1 MSKMSK
7 FILTAAA
14 LAWVLPASVMAE
26 EAYLNY
32 KSYCMQCHGMH
43 GKGDGVNVPAM
54 NVLPRDH
61 SDNRYMMTRT
71 NTEIYK
77 AIKFGGPAVN
87 KSVKM
92 PAWGD
97 VFTEEELQQMVG
109 HIRTLCCE
117 KELIRGV
124 NFK

>member
-1 MSKMSK
+1 MR
-7 FILTAAA
+7 LTNLLFAIAVLMFVASPA
-14 LAWVLPASVMAE
+14 LHAE

-54 NVLPRDH
+54 NILPRDH
-61 SDNRYMMTRT
+61 SDNDYMMKRT

-77 AIKFGGPAVN
+77 VIKFGGPAIN

-97 VFTEEELQQMVG
+97 TFTEQEIVELVG
-109 HIRTLCCE
+109 HIRSLCCE

>member
-1 MSKMSK
+1 MQPIK
-7 FILTAAA
+7 FLFAVAA
-14 LAWVLPASVMAE
+14 LMFVAAPAAQAE
-26 EAYLNY
+26 EAFLNY

-54 NVLPRDH
+54 NVRPRDH
-61 SDNRYMMTRT
+61 SDNKYMMTRT
-71 NTEIYK
+71 NTEIFK
-77 AIKFGGPAVN
+77 AIKYGGPAVN

-97 VFTEEELQQMVG
+97 TFTDEEIHQMVG

-117 KELIRGV
+117 REIIRGV

>member
-1 MSKMSK
+1 MQPIK
-7 FILTAAA
+7 ILFAIAA
-14 LAWVLPASVMAE
+14 LMFVVAPAAMAE
-26 EAYLNY
+26 EAFLNY

-54 NVLPRDH
+54 NVRPRDH
-61 SDNRYMMTRT
+61 SDNNYMMTRT
-71 NTEIYK
+71 NSEIFK
-77 AIKFGGPAVN
+77 AIKFGGQAVN

-92 PAWGD
+92 PAWSD
-97 VFTEEELQQMVG
+97 TFTDDEITQMVG

-117 KELIRGV
+117 KEIIRGV

>member
-1 MSKMSK
+1 MSINKAK
-7 FILTAAA
+7 FA
-14 LAWVLPASVMAE
+14 LAAILLLAPAVAGAE

-54 NVLPRDH
+54 NVQPRDH

-77 AIKFGGPAVN
+77 AIKFGGPAVG
-87 KSVKM
+87 KSIKM

-97 VFTEEELQQMVG
+97 TFTEEELHQLVG
-109 HIRTLCCE
+109 HIRRLCCE
-117 KELIRGV
+117 RELIRGV

>member
-1 MSKMSK
+1 MHRIKL
-7 FILTAAA
+7 ILAVAAA
-14 LAWVLPASVMAE
+14 VMCMASSAAAE

-32 KSYCMQCHGMH
+32 KTYCMQCHGMH

-54 NVLPRDH
+54 NILPRDH
-61 SDNRYMMTRT
+61 SDNKYMMSRT

-77 AIKFGGPAVN
+77 VIKFGGPAIN

-92 PAWGD
+92 PPWGD
-97 VFTEEELQQMVG
+97 VFTEQELQELVG

-117 KELIRGV
+117 QELVRGV
-124 NFK
+124 NFR

>member
-1 MSKMSK
+1 MSLNRLIVVAATLM
-7 FILTAAA
+7 FIG
-14 LAWVLPASVMAE
+14 LPAVHAE

-32 KSYCMQCHGMH
+32 KTYCMQCHGMH

-54 NVLPRDH
+54 NILPRDH
-61 SDNRYMMTRT
+61 SDHKYMMART
-71 NTEIYK
+71 NTEIFK
-77 AIKFGGPAVN
+77 VIKFGGPAIN

-97 VFTEEELQQMVG
+97 TFTDKEIHELVG

>member
-1 MSKMSK
+1 MRLNNTL
-7 FILTAAA
+7 FAVAA
-14 LAWVLPASVMAE
+14 LMFIASPALHAE

-32 KSYCMQCHGMH
+32 KTYCMQCHGMH

-54 NVLPRDH
+54 NILPRDH
-61 SDNRYMMTRT
+61 SDHDYMMKRT

-77 AIKFGGPAVN
+77 VIKFGGPAIN

-92 PAWGD
+92 PPWGD
-97 VFTEEELQQMVG
+97 TFTEEEIQQLVG

>member
-1 MSKMSK
+1 VQLNKILFAIAVLM
-7 FILTAAA
+7 FIAAPTAY
-14 LAWVLPASVMAE
+14 AE

-54 NVLPRDH
+54 NVRPRDH
-61 SDNRYMMTRT
+61 SDNKYMMTRT

-87 KSVKM
+87 KSIKM

-97 VFTEEELQQMVG
+97 VLTEEEIHQMVG

-117 KELIRGV
+117 KEIIRGV

>member
-1 MSKMSK
+1 MKVIKWM
-7 FILTAAA
+7 FAVA
-14 LAWVLPASVMAE
+14 LLMFVVSPVTHAE

-32 KSYCMQCHGMH
+32 KTYCMQCHGMH

-54 NVLPRDH
+54 NILPRDH
-61 SDNRYMMTRT
+61 SDHDYMMKRS

-77 AIKFGGPAVN
+77 VIKFGGPAIN

-92 PAWGD
+92 PPWGD
-97 VFTEEELQQMVG
+97 TFTEQELRELVG

-117 KELIRGV
+117 RELVRGV

>member
-97 VFTEEELQQMVG
+97 VFTEEELHQMVG

>member
-1 MSKMSK
+1 MQPIKML
-7 FILTAAA
+7 FAVAA
-14 LAWVLPASVMAE
+14 LMFVAAPAVHAE
-26 EAYLNY
+26 EAFLNY

-54 NVLPRDH
+54 NVRPRDH
-61 SDNRYMMTRT
+61 SDNKYMMTRT
-71 NTEIYK
+71 NTEIFK

-97 VFTEEELQQMVG
+97 TFTDEEITQMVG

-117 KELIRGV
+117 REIIRGV

>member
-1 MSKMSK
+1 MRLIKLL
-7 FILTAAA
+7 FATAAIMFIA
-14 LAWVLPASVMAE
+14 SPAIHAE

-32 KSYCMQCHGMH
+32 KTYCMQCHGMH

-54 NVLPRDH
+54 NILPRDH
-61 SDNRYMMTRT
+61 SDNAYMMKRT

-77 AIKFGGPAVN
+77 VIKFGGPAIN

-92 PAWGD
+92 PPWGD
-97 VFTEEELQQMVG
+97 TFSEQELQELVG

>member
-1 MSKMSK
+1 MRPINLL
-7 FILTAAA
+7 FAVAA
-14 LAWVLPASVMAE
+14 LMFVAAPVANAE
-26 EAYLNY
+26 EAFLNY

-54 NVLPRDH
+54 NVRPRDH
-61 SDNRYMMTRT
+61 SDNKYMMTRT

-77 AIKFGGPAVN
+77 AIKFGGPSVN
-87 KSVKM
+87 KSIKM

-97 VFTEEELQQMVG
+97 VLTEEEMHQMVG

-117 KELIRGV
+117 REIIRGV

>member
-1 MSKMSK
+1 MQLNKILFVIAVLM
-7 FILTAAA
+7 FIAA
-14 LAWVLPASVMAE
+14 PAAYAE

-54 NVLPRDH
+54 NVRPRDH
-61 SDNRYMMTRT
+61 SDNKYMMTRT

-87 KSVKM
+87 KSIKM

-97 VFTEEELQQMVG
+97 VLTEEEINQMVG

-117 KELIRGV
+117 REIIRGV

>member
-1 MSKMSK
+1 MRLNNTL
-7 FILTAAA
+7 FAVAA
-14 LAWVLPASVMAE
+14 LMFIASPATHAE

-32 KSYCMQCHGMH
+32 KTYCMQCHGMH

-54 NVLPRDH
+54 NILPRDH
-61 SDNRYMMTRT
+61 SDHDYMMKRT

-77 AIKFGGPAVN
+77 VIKFGGPAIN

-92 PAWGD
+92 PPWGD
-97 VFTEEELQQMVG
+97 TFTEEEIQQLVG

>member
-1 MSKMSK
+1 MQPIKML
-7 FILTAAA
+7 FALAA
-14 LAWVLPASVMAE
+14 LMFVAAPAVQAE
-26 EAYLNY
+26 EAFLNY

-54 NVLPRDH
+54 NVRPRDH
-61 SDNRYMMTRT
+61 SDNKYMMTRT
-71 NTEIYK
+71 NTEIFK

-97 VFTEEELQQMVG
+97 TFTDEEITQMVG

-117 KELIRGV
+117 REIIRGV

>member
-1 MSKMSK
+1 MRPIK
-7 FILTAAA
+7 FMFVVAAA
-14 LAWVLPASVMAE
+14 MFVAAPALHAE

-32 KSYCMQCHGMH
+32 KTYCMQCHGMH

-54 NVLPRDH
+54 NILPRDH
-61 SDNRYMMTRT
+61 SDNIYMMKRT

-77 AIKFGGPAVN
+77 VIKFGGAAIN

-92 PAWGD
+92 PPWGD
-97 VFTEEELQQMVG
+97 TFTEEEIQQLVG
-109 HIRTLCCE
+109 HIRRLCCE

-124 NFK
+124 NFR

>member
-1 MSKMSK
+1 MRLSKII
-7 FILTAAA
+7 FATAALMFVA
-14 LAWVLPASVMAE
+14 APASFAE

-54 NVLPRDH
+54 NVRPRDH
-61 SDNRYMMTRT
+61 SDNQYMMTRS

-77 AIKFGGPAVN
+77 AIKDGGPAIN

-97 VFTEEELQQMVG
+97 TFTEEEIHEMVG
-109 HIRTLCCE
+109 HIRSLCCE
-117 KELIRGV
+117 KDVIRGV
-124 NFK
+124 LFK

>member
-1 MSKMSK
+1 MRPIKLL
-7 FILTAAA
+7 FAAA
-14 LAWVLPASVMAE
+14 AIMFVASPALHAE

-32 KSYCMQCHGMH
+32 KTYCMQCHGMH

-54 NVLPRDH
+54 NILPRDH
-61 SDNRYMMTRT
+61 SDNAYMMKRT

-77 AIKFGGPAVN
+77 VIKFGGPVIN

-92 PAWGD
+92 PPWGD
-97 VFTEEELQQMVG
+97 TFTEQELQELVG
-109 HIRTLCCE
+109 HIRRLCCE
-117 KELIRGV
+117 KELVRGV

>member
-1 MSKMSK
+1 MQPIKML
-7 FILTAAA
+7 FVIAA
-14 LAWVLPASVMAE
+14 LMFIAAPAAHAE
-26 EAYLNY
+26 VAFMNY

-54 NVLPRDH
+54 NVRPRDH
-61 SDNRYMMTRT
+61 SDNKYMMTRT

-87 KSVKM
+87 KSIKM

-97 VFTEEELQQMVG
+97 VLTEDEINQMVG

-117 KELIRGV
+117 REIIRGV

>member
-1 MSKMSK
+1 MQPIKMLFAVATLMFVAS
-7 FILTAAA
+7 
-14 LAWVLPASVMAE
+14 PAVQAE
-26 EAYLNY
+26 EAFLNY

-54 NVLPRDH
+54 NVRPRDH
-61 SDNRYMMTRT
+61 SDNKYMMTRT
-71 NTEIYK
+71 NTEIFK

-97 VFTEEELQQMVG
+97 TFTDDEITQMVG

-117 KELIRGV
+117 REIIRGV

>member
-1 MSKMSK
+1 MQPIKMLFVIAVLM
-7 FILTAAA
+7 FIVSPVAN
-14 LAWVLPASVMAE
+14 AE
-26 EAYLNY
+26 EAFLNY

-54 NVLPRDH
+54 NVRPRDH
-61 SDNRYMMTRT
+61 NDNKYMMTRT
-71 NTEIYK
+71 NTEIFN

-92 PAWGD
+92 PAWSD
-97 VFTEEELQQMVG
+97 TFTDEEITQMVG

-117 KELIRGV
+117 KEIIRGV

>member
-1 MSKMSK
+1 MRLTRL
-7 FILTAAA
+7 FIAVAA
-14 LAWVLPASVMAE
+14 LVFIGLPSVHAE
-26 EAYLNY
+26 EAFLNY
-32 KSYCMQCHGMH
+32 KTYCMQCHGMH

-61 SDNRYMMTRT
+61 SDHKYMMTRT

-77 AIKFGGPAVN
+77 AIKFGGAAVN

-92 PAWGD
+92 PSWGD
-97 VFTEEELQQMVG
+97 TFTEEELRQLVG

>member
-1 MSKMSK
+1 MRLIK
-7 FILTAAA
+7 FLFAAA
-14 LAWVLPASVMAE
+14 AVMFAASPALHAE

-32 KSYCMQCHGMH
+32 KTYCMQCHGMH

-54 NVLPRDH
+54 NILPRDH
-61 SDNRYMMTRT
+61 SDNIYMMKRT

-77 AIKFGGPAVN
+77 VIKFGGPAIN

-92 PAWGD
+92 PPWGD
-97 VFTEEELQQMVG
+97 VFTEEELQQLVG

-124 NFK
+124 NFR

>member
-1 MSKMSK
+1 MI
-7 FILTAAA
+7 FAVAA
-14 LAWVLPASVMAE
+14 LMFIASPAAFAE

-32 KSYCMQCHGMH
+32 KTYCMQCHGMH

-54 NVLPRDH
+54 NILPRDH

-71 NTEIYK
+71 NTQIYK

-97 VFTEEELQQMVG
+97 TFTETELRELVG

>member
-1 MSKMSK
+1 MHPIKLL
-7 FILTAAA
+7 FTVAA
-14 LAWVLPASVMAE
+14 LMFIASPAIHAE

-32 KSYCMQCHGMH
+32 KTYCMQCHGMH

-54 NVLPRDH
+54 NILPRDH
-61 SDNRYMMTRT
+61 SDNEYMMKRT
-71 NTEIYK
+71 NTEIFK
-77 AIKFGGPAVN
+77 VIKFGGPAIN

-92 PAWGD
+92 PPWGD
-97 VFTEEELQQMVG
+97 TFTDQEIRELVG

-124 NFK
+124 NFR